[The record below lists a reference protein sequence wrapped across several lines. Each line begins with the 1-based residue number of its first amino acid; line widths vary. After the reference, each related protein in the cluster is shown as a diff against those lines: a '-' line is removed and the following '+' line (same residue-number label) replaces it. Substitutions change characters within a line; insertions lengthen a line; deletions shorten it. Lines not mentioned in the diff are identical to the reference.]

1 VASQPVLP
9 PDLKSVTST
18 KTRFAA
24 WHRRDELPASF
35 ADLLAEV
42 IKFADPI
49 LTAQLTDAATWRPD
63 RRVWE

>member
-1 VASQPVLP
+1 
-9 PDLKSVTST
+9 VTST